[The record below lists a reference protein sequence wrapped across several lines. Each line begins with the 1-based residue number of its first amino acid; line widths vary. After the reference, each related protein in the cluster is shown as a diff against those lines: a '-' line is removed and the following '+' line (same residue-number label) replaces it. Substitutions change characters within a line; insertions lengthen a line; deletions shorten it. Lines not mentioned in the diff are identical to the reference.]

1 MIEFE
6 TSANGEDFDLTLP
19 ALELEAGGRVDPHVV
34 RGWTW
39 GPENRNAPAV
49 LIIHALTGD
58 ARADSW
64 WGPVVGPGKVLD
76 PTKMRL
82 YCFNL
87 LGSCYGTSGPAS
99 TGFPP
104 PKESDGSQGHGHG
117 AAPLTSWDQ
126 ARSILL
132 ALDALGVKRLHLCV
146 GGSLGG
152 MIALCVAALAPDRV
166 ERLAPIAATAEAS
179 SWVVGW
185 NHVARNIIR
194 LDPGYPAEVTRGL
207 SVARQLAMLTYRAE
221 PGLDRYQ
228 PRSRNSPWEANHPYP
243 IQSYLEYQGQ
253 KLVARFDGRS
263 YLSLLDAMDHHDLSR
278 QPKPPG
284 ENESWRLESTAP
296 AAVPDASPAPKD
308 PSPAAEPEE
317 SVSWGLNRIRASV
330 VTASIDTDELFF
342 PEQTAR
348 FAHTLRQQGR
358 HVEEHTIQSIHG
370 HDAFLLEWDQLTVI
384 LARALILPLDKEY
397 KRLQA
402 RLAGDAPGPELVW
415 QI

>member
-6 TSANGEDFDLTLP
+6 TSVNGEDFDLTLP

-39 GPENRNAPAV
+39 GPKNKDAPAV

-87 LGSCYGTSGPAS
+87 LGSCYGTTGPAGA
-99 TGFPP
+99 GFPLASESNG
-104 PKESDGSQGHGHG
+104 PKDNH
-117 AAPLTSWDQ
+117 AATLTTWDQ

-152 MIALCVAALAPDRV
+152 MIALCLAALAPDRV
-166 ERLAPIAATAEAS
+166 ERLAPVAATAAS
-179 SWVVGW
+179 SAWVVGW
-185 NHVARNIIR
+185 NHVARGIIR
-194 LDPGYPAEVTRGL
+194 LDPGYPTEVTQGL

-228 PRSRNSPWEANHPYP
+228 PRTANAPWEGNHAYP
-243 IQSYLEYQGQ
+243 IQSYLDYQGK
-253 KLVARFDGRS
+253 KLVARFDARA
-263 YLSLLDAMDHHDLSR
+263 YLSLLDSMDHHDLAR
-278 QPKPPG
+278 RPTAPG
-284 ENESWRLESTAP
+284 EHESWRLG
-296 AAVPDASPAPKD
+296 PDAPKAQDD
-308 PSPAAEPEE
+308 PSEPE
-317 SVSWGLNRIRASV
+317 VSWGLSRIRASV
-330 VTASIDTDELFF
+330 VTASVDSDELFF
-342 PEQTAR
+342 PEQTER
-348 FAHTLRQQGR
+348 FAETLRKQGR
-358 HVEEHTIQSIHG
+358 LVEEHTIHSIHG
-370 HDAFLLEWDQLTVI
+370 HDAFLIEWDQLTVI
-384 LARALILPLDKEY
+384 LARALAQPLDEEF

-402 RLAGDAPGPELVW
+402 RRAGDAPGSELIW